1 MSGVSIAPLED
12 IAAFLENYWG
22 RNQVFRTG
30 QFGLA
35 MISGLL
41 REKFPAAA
49 NNLLTASNAISTMRT
64 TLRLLDDIPA
74 LVYIVKNLQAQQVYN
89 FFLFR
94 VYCHLDN
101 L

>member
-1 MSGVSIAPLED
+1 MAAWAGIPLGLAPLEG

-22 RNQVFRTG
+22 RNQVFRSG

-41 REKFPAAA
+41 QEKFPAVADK
-49 NNLLTASNAISTMRT
+49 LLTVSNAISTMRT

-74 LVYIVKNLQAQQVYN
+74 LVYAIKNLQTKQV
-89 FFLFR
+89 FISQPR
-94 VYCHLDN
+94 
-101 L
+101 

>member
-1 MSGVSIAPLED
+1 MSVPIAPLEG

-41 REKFPAAA
+41 QERFPAVA
-49 NNLLTASNAISTMRT
+49 NKLLTASNAISTMRT
-64 TLRLLDDIPA
+64 TLRLLDDVPA
-74 LVYIVKNLQAQQVYN
+74 LVYIIKHLQTKQV
-89 FFLFR
+89 
-94 VYCHLDN
+94 
-101 L
+101 